1 MQHIEAFL
9 QYLKSEKRCSP
20 HTVTAYEGD
29 LRQFLYFLG
38 NADLATITAVTP
50 KNIRSWLVK
59 LHDDKIQPRSIRRK
73 VSSIKKFYT
82 HLQVCGFVETNP
94 ASSLVLPK
102 IPKKL
107 PLFVREKEMENL
119 LDHFDFGQDY
129 EGLRNKMIIELFYA
143 TGMRLSELVEL
154 RDRDID
160 LNTGIVK
167 VNGKRQK
174 ERIIPLTNESK
185 ILFQKY
191 NILKESTFGVR
202 YSQWVFLTQKGDKIY
217 HKLVYRVVNASLG
230 VATTIKKR
238 SPHVLRHTFAT
249 VLLNRGAD
257 LYAIKEL
264 LGHSN
269 LNATQIY
276 THNTFEKLNAIYK
289 QAHPRA

>member
-129 EGLRNKMIIELFYA
+129 EGTRNKMIIELFYA

-160 LNTGIVK
+160 LNAGIVK